1 MKRDIRVGVVGLG
14 KMGLLHASLLNT
26 FPNVK
31 LAALC
36 EKSSLVI
43 RLGKKIFRD
52 QTIVDNVQDFYRS
65 DLDAVFVTTPIPSH
79 FAISNEI
86 LTRGIAKHLFVEK
99 TLSSSYED
107 SQALCKLVDAYSG
120 VNMVG
125 YMKRFNVVFKK
136 AKEMLANGAIGEI
149 SSFDAFA
156 FSSDFASVGKGSAVS
171 ANRGGVLRDLGGHII
186 DLALWL
192 FGNMTVENAIL
203 EPSGCVSEDAAKFT
217 AKNVSGLKGSFSVSW
232 CEMGYRMP
240 EFGLTMQGSK
250 GIMRVTNDKLEL
262 VQNNRETNR
271 WYKQNLDDNVGFLLG
286 DPEYFSEDKH
296 FIQSILDNG
305 GAEPS
310 FASAS
315 QVDNVLDQV
324 KKLSC

>member
-1 MKRDIRVGVVGLG
+1 MRGDIRVGVVGLG

-107 SQALCKLVDAYSG
+107 SRALCKLVDAYSG

-217 AKNVSGLKGSFSVSW
+217 AKNASGLKGSFSVSW

-240 EFGLTMQGSK
+240 EFGLTMHGSK